1 MLSRAAILDHLP
13 RLRRY
18 ARALTGDR
26 FAADDLVQDTLE
38 RALSRWSLLRPGSAP
53 ELWLLAIMHNL
64 FENQRRAAWRQV
76 DAEQALADLAI
87 APQQCDGLEL
97 ADLARA
103 LYRLPEDQRSVLLL
117 VALEEL
123 SYAEVAQVLGI
134 PMGTVMS
141 RLARARARLARLLE
155 GEDAASGLKV
165 VK

>member
-1 MLSRAAILDHLP
+1 
-13 RLRRY
+13 
-18 ARALTGDR
+18 
-26 FAADDLVQDTLE
+26 
-38 RALSRWSLLRPGSAP
+38 
-53 ELWLLAIMHNL
+53 WLLAIMHNL